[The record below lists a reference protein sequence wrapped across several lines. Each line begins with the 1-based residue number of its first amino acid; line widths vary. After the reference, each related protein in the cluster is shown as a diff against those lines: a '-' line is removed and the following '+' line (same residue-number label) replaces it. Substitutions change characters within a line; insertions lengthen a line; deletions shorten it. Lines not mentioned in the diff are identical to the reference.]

1 MLHCIIAWLHCN
13 AGSLSEETHSH
24 SICSRLLP
32 PILASV
38 LTVLKEPV
46 LQCNHAFFIPSSCY
60 ITQMFSLTCKKV
72 TECTTR

>member
-13 AGSLSEETHSH
+13 AGSLSEETQIPYVAAYFH
-24 SICSRLLP
+24 LYWLVY
-32 PILASV
+32 L
-38 LTVLKEPV
+38 LKEPV

-72 TECTTR
+72 AECTTR